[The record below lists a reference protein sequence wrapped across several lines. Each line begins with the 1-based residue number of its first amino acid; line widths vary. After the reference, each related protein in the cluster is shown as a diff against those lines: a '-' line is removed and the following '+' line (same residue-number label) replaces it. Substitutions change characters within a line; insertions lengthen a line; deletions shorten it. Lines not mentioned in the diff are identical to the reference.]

1 MGVVVVL
8 EFAWNTQKNGIGAV
22 KGLEKEQ
29 EREGKISNKE
39 IIPEKTHL
47 NYDLV
52 QSDSNLYQR
61 VKNRVD
67 EVRSASRVQKNSV
80 VDYSNIIT
88 VPQEQFKEWGVD
100 KSKDYLKNV
109 YDYFCKEFGK
119 ENVVSAKVHLD
130 ETTPHMH
137 LHFVP
142 VSEQG
147 KLQARKV
154 MTPQRINKIHSEAPK
169 YLQEMGFDV
178 VRGKGKTDKSLEIK
192 EFKAEKLQEKIDK
205 LENMLVDAT
214 NKHNLAVEQ
223 LTKSK
228 DKIRE
233 QLKKAQEQVKEQY
246 NTIKNTSEALSKLQ
260 EHTNGTLGKLDKI
273 EVKKGLFSDKLTISE
288 QDYSTLVS
296 LAKIGEGKSLE
307 NLQLK
312 SKIGALTQ
320 KYNAMDTEF
329 QRLKGIDLKYFDLQ
343 CKHKNLNITFER
355 VEKALDKLDLTD
367 KVNDELKNMIRTE
380 KSMRKS
386 FDMER

>member
-1 MGVVVVL
+1 MGVVVIM

-29 EREGKISNKE
+29 DREGKITNKE
-39 IIPEKTHL
+39 IDLEKTKL

-52 QSDSNLYQR
+52 QSELNLYQR
-61 VKNRVD
+61 VKQRVE
-67 EVRSASRVQKNSV
+67 EVKPVSRVQKNSV

-88 VPQEQFKEWGVD
+88 VPQEQFKEWGID
-100 KSKDYLKNV
+100 KSKEYLNNV

-154 MTPQRINKIHSEAPK
+154 MTPQRINKIHTEAPK

-178 VRGKGKTDKSLEIK
+178 FRGKGKTDKSLEIK
-192 EFKAEKLQEKIDK
+192 EFKAEKLEDKINQ
-205 LENMLVDAT
+205 LEN
-214 NKHNLAVEQ
+214 KLAEMTSRHQSTIEQ
-223 LTKSK
+223 LEKSQ
-228 DKIRE
+228 DK
-233 QLKKAQEQVKEQY
+233 VKEQF
-246 NTIKNTSEALSKLQ
+246 KKVKKASESLSKLQ
-260 EHTNGTLGKLDKI
+260 EHTKGIIGRLDNIKAEKPKI
-273 EVKKGLFSDKLTISE
+273 PFLKGLIISE
-288 QDYSTLVS
+288 EDYSTLRS
-296 LAKIGEGKSLE
+296 LAKLGESKALE

-312 SKIGALTQ
+312 AKTGELEKKLDKNGLDEHQRDIKL
-320 KYNAMDTEF
+320 
-329 QRLKGIDLKYFDLQ
+329 QRLNEVEDKYLDLQ
-343 CKHKNLNITFER
+343 KKYRSLNHSFER

-367 KVNDELKNMIRTE
+367 KVNDEIKAIRIAE
-380 KSMRKS
+380 KKLSKG
-386 FDMER
+386 FER